1 MRWWTPG
8 SASGNRVAAVR
19 GGGIAPGTGERVHAV
34 LGRLHAPRAQTETWR
49 TWRRFA
55 RHRPGIAGLL
65 FVVFIGLVAALANVL
80 APYSPVAV
88 HPAMRGAGPSFAHPL
103 GSDHIGRD
111 ILSRLIY
118 GSRIAMVVAVVAT
131 GIAVLIGVAVGTA
144 AGYLGGHVD
153 LVLSRITDALM
164 AFPILVLLIA
174 LVAVVGPSLTNVIL
188 VIGATGWASYA
199 RVVRAEVFS
208 LREQDFVLAARAIGA
223 TDRRVIWRHLV
234 PNVIGPVIVLATLS
248 VGNIIILEAALS
260 FLGLGVRPPTPDWG
274 GMLADGRAFI
284 TIYPHMVIAP
294 GVAIALT
301 VLAFNLLG
309 DGLRDALD
317 PRGRVD

>member
-1 MRWWTPG
+1 VDRQAEIGGAAPALRPG
-8 SASGNRVAAVR
+8 ARAAR
-19 GGGIAPGTGERVHAV
+19 RSQ
-34 LGRLHAPRAQTETWR
+34 LGR

-55 RHRPGIAGLL
+55 RYRPGVAGLAL
-65 FVVFIGLVAALANVL
+65 VVAIGLVAIFANLL
-80 APYSPVAV
+80 APYSPLAIN
-88 HPAMRGAGPSFAHPL
+88 PGMRGVGPTPAHLL
-103 GSDHIGRD
+103 GYDEIGRD

-118 GSRIAMVVAVVAT
+118 GSRVAMIIALLAT
-131 GIAVLIGVAVGTA
+131 GIAVLIGVAVGTT
-144 AGYLGGHVD
+144 AGYLGGRVD
-153 LVLSRITDALM
+153 AVLSRITDALM

-188 VIGATGWASYA
+188 VIGATVWAAYA
-199 RVVRAEVFS
+199 RVVRADVLS
-208 LREQDFVLAARAIGA
+208 LREQEFVVAARAVGA

-234 PNVIGPVIVLATLS
+234 PNVVGPVIVLATLS

-284 TIYPHMVIAP
+284 MIYPQIVVVP
-294 GVAIALT
+294 GVMIAAT

-317 PRGRVD
+317 PRHHD

>member
-1 MRWWTPG
+1 VRPATIDTMRPG
-8 SASGNRVAAVR
+8 LAGVRASVHPVR
-19 GGGIAPGTGERVHAV
+19 RSQ
-34 LGRLHAPRAQTETWR
+34 LWR

-55 RHRPGIAGLL
+55 RYRPGVAGLVL
-65 FVVFIGLVAALANVL
+65 VIAIGLMAVFANLL
-80 APYSPVAV
+80 APYSPLAIN
-88 HPAMRGAGPSFAHPL
+88 PAMRGIGPSPGHLL
-103 GSDHIGRD
+103 GYDEIGRD

-118 GSRIAMVVAVVAT
+118 GSRVAMIVAVLAT
-131 GIAVLIGVAVGTA
+131 SLAVVIGVAIGTT
-144 AGYLGGHVD
+144 AGYLGGRVD
-153 LVLSRITDALM
+153 AVLSRITDAVM

-188 VIGATGWASYA
+188 VIGATVWASYA
-199 RVVRAEVFS
+199 RVVRAEVLS
-208 LREQDFVLAARAIGA
+208 LREQEFVVAARAIGA
-223 TDRRVIWRHLV
+223 TNRRVIWRHLV
-234 PNVIGPVIVLATLS
+234 PNVVGPVIVLATLS

-284 TIYPHMVIAP
+284 MIYPQIVIVP
-294 GVAIALT
+294 GVMIAAT

-317 PRGRVD
+317 PRHHD

>member
-1 MRWWTPG
+1 VDRQAEIGAAAPPLRPG
-8 SASGNRVAAVR
+8 ARAAR
-19 GGGIAPGTGERVHAV
+19 RSQ
-34 LGRLHAPRAQTETWR
+34 LWR

-55 RHRPGIAGLL
+55 RYRPGVAGLAL
-65 FVVFIGLVAALANVL
+65 VVAIGLVAIFANLL
-80 APYSPVAV
+80 APYSPLAIN
-88 HPAMRGAGPSFAHPL
+88 PGMRGVGPTPAHLL
-103 GSDHIGRD
+103 GYDEIGRD

-118 GSRIAMVVAVVAT
+118 GSRVAMIIALLAT
-131 GIAVLIGVAVGTA
+131 GIAVLIGVAVGTT
-144 AGYLGGHVD
+144 AGYLGGRVD
-153 LVLSRITDALM
+153 AVLSRITDALM

-188 VIGATGWASYA
+188 VIGATVWAAYA
-199 RVVRAEVFS
+199 RVVRADVLS
-208 LREQDFVLAARAIGA
+208 LREQEFVVAARAVGA

-234 PNVIGPVIVLATLS
+234 PNVVGPVIVLATLS

-284 TIYPHMVIAP
+284 MIYPQIVVVP
-294 GVAIALT
+294 GVMIAAT

-317 PRGRVD
+317 PRHHD

>member
-1 MRWWTPG
+1 MRWWIPG
-8 SASGNRVAAVR
+8 SASGNRATVVR
-19 GGGIAPGTGERVHAV
+19 GPKIAPRNGQWSAV
-34 LGRLHAPRAQTETWR
+34 LRGVREPRTETETRR

-55 RHRPGIAGLL
+55 RHRPGVAGLL
-65 FVVFIGLVAALANVL
+65 FVILIGFVATFAGVL
-80 APYSPVAV
+80 APYSPIAV
-88 HPAMRGAGPSFAHPL
+88 HPAMRGSGPSLAHPL
-103 GSDHIGRD
+103 GYDHIGRD

-118 GSRIAMVVAVVAT
+118 GSRIAMVVAVFAT
-131 GIAVLIGVAVGTA
+131 GLAVLIGVTVGTA

-153 LVLSRITDALM
+153 LILSRITDALM

-188 VIGATGWASYA
+188 VIGATGWASHA
-199 RVVRAEVFS
+199 RVVRAEVLS
-208 LREQDFVLAARAIGA
+208 LREQDFVLAARAVGA

-248 VGNIIILEAALS
+248 VGNTIILEAALS

-284 TIYPHMVIAP
+284 TTYPHMVIAP
-294 GVAIALT
+294 GIMIALT

-317 PRGRVD
+317 PRGRVG